1 MGLIEVKKGFS
12 HKELQWFGPLFALY
26 MAIICVV
33 LWRSGVSTDIILYVA
48 FPSGAVIMVY
58 YLVPRLRRPLYRGWI
73 YSVIP
78 IGWLVSHL
86 LLSDRLH
93 LLW

>member
-1 MGLIEVKKGFS
+1 
-12 HKELQWFGPLFALY
+12 

-33 LWRSGVSTDIILYVA
+33 LWRSGVSPDVILYVA
-48 FPSGAVIMVY
+48 CASGAVIVVY
-58 YLVPRLRRPLYRGWI
+58 YLIPRLRRPLYRGWI

-86 LLSDRLH
+86 LLIIIYYLLFTPVGLVMRLVGYDPMRRK
-93 LLW
+93 LEEN